1 MHIDILYILI
11 YENILFVF
19 MSTIASSHRQM
30 IRKFLCCMSTM
41 VLWKKLEAHWR
52 FVSKLYFYL
61 SMFSIYIL
69 GFAHY
74 RRRGGYSMLQWHE
87 LGKSCTSCM
96 LQLTL
101 TVRQAIYCTML
112 NFKQYHFFELT
123 LLIQL
128 LQPSRFLREIPV
140 HLLEVQVSNTIG
152 SSFTKSNPY
161 LKTQPVGERPS
172 PRYCLE
178 EETSVLNYF
187 VNWKLFF
194 RW

>member
-1 MHIDILYILI
+1 MKTY
-11 YENILFVF
+11 FFF

-61 SMFSIYIL
+61 SMFSIYIRGL
-69 GFAHY
+69 AHY

-101 TVRQAIYCTML
+101 TVRQTIYCTML
-112 NFKQYHFFELT
+112 IFKQYHFFLYWPICLYSFCNLHVSSEKFQFT
-123 LLIQL
+123 
-128 LQPSRFLREIPV
+128 FLRCRWAIPLDLV
-140 HLLEVQVSNTIG
+140 LLNLILT
-152 SSFTKSNPY
+152 
-161 LKTQPVGERPS
+161 
-172 PRYCLE
+172 
-178 EETSVLNYF
+178 
-187 VNWKLFF
+187 
-194 RW
+194 